1 MEKRKIKAVL
11 VVCHHTFGRALRGYG
26 SRCGQDR
33 SERLRP
39 RREKGKHAHYRN
51 STDHGRAIQ
60 NEMAMH
66 DVRVYV
72 RVGRF
77 CNAFSRYG
85 VSRVKEQ
92 WWVDKMGAGSMMA
105 WSGVGPI

>member
-39 RREKGKHAHYRN
+39 RRKKGKHAHYRN

-60 NEMAMH
+60 NEMAIH
-66 DVRVYV
+66 DVRVFV

-77 CNAFSRYG
+77 VTWSYG
-85 VSRVKEQ
+85 VSRVEEQ
-92 WWVDKMGAGSMMA
+92 WRVDKMGAGSMMA